1 MNKVFQMSE
10 RYRVGLILAIVG
22 GYLDAYTYVCRGK
35 VFANAQTGNIVLFG
49 IKLVEK
55 QWGSAL
61 EYFTP
66 IMAFVVEILLSE
78 FFRKKYNKE
87 FLHWRQSIL
96 LLEMAILI
104 MVSFMPMGDL
114 DILVNVLIS
123 FVCSLQVEAFRKFRG
138 KAYASTMCTGNLRS
152 ASEALYKSMIGKNKE
167 DFRSSMNYFGII
179 TFFIIGGM
187 IGAIL
192 TKKYL
197 EKSVLFSVIGL
208 MIVFIMMFVDYDRN
222 KKETC

>member
-66 IMAFVVEILLSE
+66 IMAFVVGILLSE

-114 DILVNVLIS
+114 DILVNILIS

>member
-1 MNKVFQMSE
+1 MSE

-66 IMAFVVEILLSE
+66 IMAFVVGILLSE

-114 DILVNVLIS
+114 DILVNILIS

>member
-1 MNKVFQMSE
+1 MNKIFQMSE
-10 RYRVGLILAIVG
+10 RYRVGLILAVVG
-22 GYLDAYTYVCRGK
+22 GYLDAYTYICRGK

-49 IKLVEK
+49 INLIEK
-55 QWGSAL
+55 RWESAL

-66 IMAFVVEILLSE
+66 IMAFVIGVLLSE

-96 LLEMAILI
+96 LLEMIILI
-104 MVSFMPMGDL
+104 IVAFIPIGDL
-114 DILVNVLIS
+114 DILANVLIS
-123 FVCSLQVEAFRKFRG
+123 FVCSLQVESFRKFRG

-152 ASEALYKSMIGKNKE
+152 ASEALYKSLVIKNKE
-167 DFRSSMNYFGII
+167 DLKSSMNYFGII

-187 IGAIL
+187 IGAII

-208 MIVFIMMFVDYDRN
+208 MIVFIMMFINYD
-222 KKETC
+222 KEKI

>member
-1 MNKVFQMSE
+1 MSE

-66 IMAFVVEILLSE
+66 IMAFVVGILLSE

>member
-66 IMAFVVEILLSE
+66 IMAFVVGILLSE

>member
-1 MNKVFQMSE
+1 MNKIFQMSE
-10 RYRVGLILAIVG
+10 RYRVGLILAVVG
-22 GYLDAYTYVCRGK
+22 GYLDAYTYICRGK

-49 IKLVEK
+49 INLIEK
-55 QWGSAL
+55 RWESAL

-66 IMAFVVEILLSE
+66 IMAFVIGVLLSE

-96 LLEMAILI
+96 LLEMIILI
-104 MVSFMPMGDL
+104 IVAFIPIGDL
-114 DILVNVLIS
+114 DILANVLIS
-123 FVCSLQVEAFRKFRG
+123 FVCSLQVESFRKFRD

-152 ASEALYKSMIGKNKE
+152 ASEALYKSLVIKNKE
-167 DFRSSMNYFGII
+167 DLKSSMNYFGII

-187 IGAIL
+187 IGAII

-208 MIVFIMMFVDYDRN
+208 MIVFIMMFINYD
-222 KKETC
+222 KEKI

>member
-1 MNKVFQMSE
+1 MNKIFQMSE
-10 RYRVGLILAIVG
+10 RYRVGLILAVVG
-22 GYLDAYTYVCRGK
+22 GYLDAYTYICRGK

-49 IKLVEK
+49 INLIEK
-55 QWGSAL
+55 RWGSAL

-66 IMAFVVEILLSE
+66 IMAFVIGVLLSE

-96 LLEMAILI
+96 LLEMTILI
-104 MVSFMPMGDL
+104 IVAFIPIGDL
-114 DILVNVLIS
+114 DILANVLIS
-123 FVCSLQVEAFRKFRG
+123 FVCSLQVESFRKFRG

-152 ASEALYKSMIGKNKE
+152 ASEALYKSLVIKNKE
-167 DFRSSMNYFGII
+167 DLKSSMNYFGII

-187 IGAIL
+187 IGAII

-208 MIVFIMMFVDYDRN
+208 MIVFIMMFINYD
-222 KKETC
+222 KEKI